1 MLDLKTYRF
10 KNEPYQHQKAFLE
23 RFWKDKNV
31 ALFADMGTGKTF
43 MLINNCAF
51 LYDIGKINALLVLAP
66 KGVYKNWSTTEIP
79 KHMPDHVIYRIANWS
94 PTPRAEEKKALTNLF
109 DITEDLK
116 ILVMNI
122 EALSTKKGT
131 EFARKFVNA
140 HDTMMVV
147 DESTTIKTPK
157 ASRAKNAVK
166 IGKLASYKRIA
177 TGSPVTKS
185 PMDVWMQCEFLD
197 TNLLNIPSIYAFQAR
212 YANMI
217 QRSVATHSFKKI
229 TGYRNLDELQEKLS
243 KFSFRITKEE
253 CLDLPKKIYTS
264 RTVELTPEQVKA
276 YTEMKKMALALFEEG
291 EATTINALTQVLR
304 LHQIV
309 CGHIKLDNDRIKP
322 LPNKRFD
329 ELLNVIEESDGKM
342 IIWANY
348 RHDIMMI
355 SKKLADL
362 FGPCSVGTY
371 YGDTK
376 LEQRQNTLKE
386 FQDKNSSMRFFVGNP
401 RTGGYG
407 ITLTEAKTVVYY
419 SNNFDLEV
427 RLQSEDRAHRIGQE
441 NNVVYVDLI
450 SEKTVDEKIV
460 KALKNKINIAS
471 EVLGEE
477 IKEWLI

>member
-1 MLDLKTYRF
+1 
-10 KNEPYQHQKAFLE
+10 
-23 RFWKDKNV
+23 
-31 ALFADMGTGKTF
+31 
-43 MLINNCAF
+43 
-51 LYDIGKINALLVLAP
+51 
-66 KGVYKNWSTTEIP
+66 
-79 KHMPDHVIYRIANWS
+79 
-94 PTPRAEEKKALTNLF
+94 
-109 DITEDLK
+109 
-116 ILVMNI
+116 
-122 EALSTKKGT
+122 
-131 EFARKFVNA
+131 
-140 HDTMMVV
+140 
-147 DESTTIKTPK
+147 
-157 ASRAKNAVK
+157 
-166 IGKLASYKRIA
+166 
-177 TGSPVTKS
+177 
-185 PMDVWMQCEFLD
+185 
-197 TNLLNIPSIYAFQAR
+197 
-212 YANMI
+212 
-217 QRSVATHSFKKI
+217 
-229 TGYRNLDELQEKLS
+229 
-243 KFSFRITKEE
+243 
-253 CLDLPKKIYTS
+253 
-264 RTVELTPEQVKA
+264 
-276 YTEMKKMALALFEEG
+276 MKKMALALFEEG

-460 KALKNKINIAS
+460 KALRSKINIAS